1 MKNLLTIIVVGSLMQ
16 IACANQS
23 STDLKNVY
31 AVILAGGSG
40 ERLWPLSRLQFPKQ
54 LLSVEEQK
62 TFLDQAIE
70 RVSTFIPTS
79 HIMVNTTR
87 NHAERISHAVGNR
100 VGDII
105 IEPGAR
111 NTGPAIL
118 YCCLRLHQQ
127 DPDAVAVFLPADH
140 YISVNAK
147 FVEFLGHAIA
157 YAMHHDR
164 IVLMGL
170 QPKYPATGYGYIE
183 YDPALV
189 SEYNG
194 VVPVKKFHEKP
205 VYDIAQTYVT
215 AGNMLWNAGI
225 FCAKVSVFLNEFKT
239 HAPEMYQGVIK
250 SLDDTDCYHQ
260 VVSESVD
267 YAIMEKSEQISVLP
281 ADFPWCDIG
290 NVEIFLSLK
299 EQKQSTNRRV
309 ITYESHNS
317 LVDVPDRLVA
327 LVGVDDLCVV
337 DTGEI
342 LLVAKRQEAEKVKMI
357 VQALKD
363 MKAYEYL

>member
-1 MKNLLTIIVVGSLMQ
+1 MQ
-16 IACANQS
+16 IVCADQLP
-23 STDLKNVY
+23 TDSKNVY

-54 LLSVEEQK
+54 LLSLEEQK

-87 NHAERISHAVGNR
+87 NHAERISHAVGDR
-100 VGDII
+100 VSDII

-118 YCCLRLHQQ
+118 YCCLRLHQK
-127 DPDAVAVFLPADH
+127 DPDAVVVFLPADH
-140 YISVNAK
+140 YIPVSTK
-147 FVEFLGHAIA
+147 FVEFLEHAIT

-164 IVLMGL
+164 MVLLGL
-170 QPKYPATGYGYIE
+170 QPRYPATGYGYIE
-183 YDPALV
+183 YDPVLV
-189 SEYNG
+189 SKYNG

-205 VYDIAQTYVT
+205 AYDVAQAYVT

-225 FCAKVSVFLNEFKT
+225 FCAKVSVFLDEFRI
-239 HAPEMYQGVIK
+239 HAPEMYQGVSN
-250 SLDDTDCYHQ
+250 SLHDIDCYHQ
-260 VVSESVD
+260 VMSESVD
-267 YAIMEKSEQISVLP
+267 YAIMEKSGRISVLP

-299 EQKQSTNRRV
+299 EQKRSTSRRV
-309 ITYESHNS
+309 IAYESQNS

-357 VQALKD
+357 VQTLKD